1 MSCSLPSRDS
11 ELVQI
16 TDSALAETTR
26 KSGNWLVC
34 RPGCT
39 RCCIGPFA
47 INQLDVVRLRQGLA
61 GLEQSDPKRASR
73 VRERAKHSVTRLTQ
87 LPGGFPGDLATGILD
102 EGEDAERRFDQ
113 FTDLADNEPCPV
125 LDPETGTC
133 DLYSARPMTCR
144 VFGPPI
150 LSGGRLSVCELSFHA
165 ASNEE
170 IAARDMPGDPDS
182 LEAALHQELQ
192 QTSSLRRDT
201 I

>member
-39 RCCIGPFA
+39 QCCIGPFA

-61 GLEQSDPKRASR
+61 GLEQSDPQRASR

-102 EGEDAERRFDQ
+102 EGEDAERRFDH
-113 FTDLADNEPCPV
+113 FTNLPANAPFPLPTPV
-125 LDPETGTC
+125 TAT
-133 DLYSARPMTCR
+133 T
-144 VFGPPI
+144 
-150 LSGGRLSVCELSFHA
+150 
-165 ASNEE
+165 
-170 IAARDMPGDPDS
+170 
-182 LEAALHQELQ
+182 
-192 QTSSLRRDT
+192 
-201 I
+201 